1 MSDVRSA
8 SAFSSIPRGLSSED
22 EGVRIAISALGDMR
36 DNARTGIPLPIY
48 TRNVHSS
55 QSAKL
60 ASRLTVTLSA
70 SASASNGHQ
79 YLDAPLQTSS
89 LACPTSLSFIPPSRH
104 ENTKASSRMVNYGT
118 EMMESSA
125 STFYRPVLGRLHVNQ
140 LDAFAC
146 RQLDRLSTNTE
157 ARRVIAF
164 AVIAPNGGRTP
175 VRADRDERQ
184 AVDHRHRRMCMNM
197 LPTSLIRIHRGY
209 NVGKGIRQEP
219 VSSSR
224 SCSRGSNRLLLE
236 AGGVGAAVSEESMR
250 KLKYC
255 LQWLQY
261 ATEHIDGQILKLRDF
276 IVSLQLSTANSST
289 SPDALISPS
298 HLRTFTDIHKDVVH
312 TLRQVVDIVS
322 KYAGGALP
330 EPARSRV
337 RGFML
342 HLPQRWASATQGL
355 PVESSRPSVPSHG
368 TSSAAEAASSG
379 GGVGGATRRGRQARQ
394 AQNRNRGTATPA
406 NSRPVSPISSPR
418 VKPKSIAGA
427 AGGVG
432 AGETGTAGPPAPTAG
447 SSTAAAQRI
456 LTLAMESLDM
466 MRGVTPV
473 MKESLDRADAWV
485 ERLRVVGI
493 QRGQISEQQSQAQSD
508 DMPLPPPPS
517 SASSSDVNGSSSS
530 SSTLAHRRKHSLP
543 HLTSST
549 STSAVSTPAQDTPYS
564 SVPTT
569 PIELS
574 LGAVHQL
581 NQVQVQQSPMGAA
594 QMQSLPPLA
603 ALSLGGRVVEEKAG
617 TGAVVG
623 DGGREAM
630 DVDA

>member
-1 MSDVRSA
+1 
-8 SAFSSIPRGLSSED
+8 
-22 EGVRIAISALGDMR
+22 MR
-36 DNARTGIPLPIY
+36 NNARAGP
-48 TRNVHSS
+48 SS
-55 QSAKL
+55 PS
-60 ASRLTVTLSA
+60 T
-70 SASASNGHQ
+70 SASNGHQ
-79 YLDAPLQTSS
+79 YPDASS
-89 LACPTSLSFIPPSRH
+89 PDFVSRVSH
-104 ENTKASSRMVNYGT
+104 FPIVNTALKAYENTKASSRMVKYGA
-118 EMMESSA
+118 EMMESSMK
-125 STFYRPVLGRLHVNQ
+125 TFYRPVLGRLPVDQ
-140 LDAFAC
+140 LDEFAC
-146 RQLDRLSTNTE
+146 RQLDRLDNYRRPSSDNIRGDSAQRSSDTSAGADHDERDNAAGASSRPSSSSNAREYATDDDSMSVTSPPPASFTE
-157 ARRVIAF
+157 S
-164 AVIAPNGGRTP
+164 RTP
-175 VRADRDERQ
+175 TPQLRERE
-184 AVDHRHRRMCMNM
+184 
-197 LPTSLIRIHRGY
+197 G
-209 NVGKGIRQEP
+209 EP
-219 VSSSR
+219 SR
-224 SCSRGSNRLLLE
+224 SENQQQIVQRSRWQTVLLE
-236 AGGVGAAVSEESMR
+236 AGGIGAAVSEESMR
-250 KLKYC
+250 RLKYC

-261 ATEHIDGQILKLRDF
+261 ATEHIDGQILILRDF
-276 IVSLQLSTANSST
+276 IVSLQSAANGST

-298 HLRTFTDIHKDVVH
+298 HLRTLTEIRKDVVH
-312 TLRQVVDIVS
+312 TVRQVVDVVS

-379 GGVGGATRRGRQARQ
+379 GGASGATRRGRQARQ
-394 AQNRNRGTATPA
+394 AQNRERGTATPVS
-406 NSRPVSPISSPR
+406 SRPVSPISSPR
-418 VKPKSIAGA
+418 VKPKSTTGA
-427 AGGVG
+427 AGGAG
-432 AGETGTAGPPAPTAG
+432 AGGTGTVGPPAPTAG
-447 SSTAAAQRI
+447 SATAAAQRI

-466 MRGVTPV
+466 MRGVTSV

-493 QRGQISEQQSQAQSD
+493 QRGQISEQQSQAQSE
-508 DMPLPPPPS
+508 DMPPPPPPS
-517 SASSSDVNGSSSS
+517 SSSSSDVNGSSSS

-543 HLTSST
+543 HLTSSA

-569 PIELS
+569 PVELS

-630 DVDA
+630 DVDVDA